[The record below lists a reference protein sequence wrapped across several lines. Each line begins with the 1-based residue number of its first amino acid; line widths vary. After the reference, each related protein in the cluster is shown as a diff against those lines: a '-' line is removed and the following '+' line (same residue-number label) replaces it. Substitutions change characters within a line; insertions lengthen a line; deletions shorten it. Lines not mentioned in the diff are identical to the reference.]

1 MKVIWKM
8 IPNTAYQN
16 KYECTWFGERAQNW
30 KLEETGSSSGSATYQ
45 LLFDLFES
53 QFPPNKW
60 DHNPSSHDY
69 CIKEKSPRNVPINV
83 AFQMLMSVIGII
95 IMFDKK
101 RWFQHVNLHIH

>member
-1 MKVIWKM
+1 MIWGKSTKLK
-8 IPNTAYQN
+8 IRRN
-16 KYECTWFGERAQNW
+16 WFQF
-30 KLEETGSSSGSATYQ
+30 GSATYQ

-101 RWFQHVNLHIH
+101 R